1 MGRKAVIVLAVLLGL
16 FIVGGLVVNFYPV
29 ADFASEAVNDASK
42 SAPPRAIEP
51 ARESNRDIYPPSPN
65 SYPDEASQDSIGQG
79 STPYGEAKDLNRE
92 LNPKDEAK
100 KDSTTDRLKLDDAAK
115 LDTSKGAP
123 SDSPTIPAAPDKA
136 ANEEAMRGNASKA
149 SQDESAVTAPETD
162 KTDKT
167 DKTTNSYE
175 SKTSKDESKEANDSA
190 NEDSKA
196 REVDPITNSSPS
208 ENSEK
213 IKARA
218 ASPME
223 ADSAAEDNEV
233 STEDE
238 SIKADKDKNKPNE
251 ENRTHSLGI
260 ENEASPSPN
269 PNATSDSTDSTTS
282 ESSSD
287 EYRGNENNQI
297 DPMVSPSAPISMLD
311 AEDEEDENAN
321 EISEASISATTQ
333 LSSDPSSDLG
343 ENKIDSI
350 DSRPN
355 ANETN
360 EKGASPPPSKNKSR
374 NTTCQVA
381 PSCNATKIIKGLAT
395 ASIQSHASVRY
406 NEIKRLEGEEAAQDF
421 LALWQA
427 TRASIL
433 PKLVARVSNLKEESS
448 STDFRQ
454 RICRV
459 SYYTEVLEDL
469 GENWVDKKGDRS
481 PNYQVSYTVSCA
493 NGEVNLSISSSSAK
507 KLAPTKPSNLLRTE
521 SKTTDLRDI
530 TRDSLPSCNEPTI
543 QAALNKTGTT
553 LHLRARIHE
562 EASRKGNAAGRGFLA
577 LWEETKSLI
586 EPKLRSHIL
595 SIQPQGVR
603 GAARIC
609 LASYYTEVLED
620 FGHGWSDKRGA
631 RSANYLLRFSLRRK
645 DEGGIELQVLS
656 HKKRVRHF

>member
-1 MGRKAVIVLAVLLGL
+1 MGRKAVVVLAVLLGL

-29 ADFASEAVNDASK
+29 ADFASEAINDASK

-51 ARESNRDIYPPSPN
+51 ARESNRDIYPSSPN
-65 SYPDEASQDSIGQG
+65 SYPDEAIQDSIGQG
-79 STPYGEAKDLNRE
+79 STPYGEAKDQVNRD
-92 LNPKDEAK
+92 LDSKDEATR
-100 KDSTTDRLKLDDAAK
+100 DSDTDRLKLDDNAK
-115 LDTSKGAP
+115 LDINESAP
-123 SDSPTIPAAPDKA
+123 IDSPTIPAAPDKA
-136 ANEEAMRGNASKA
+136 ANEEAMHSNASKA
-149 SQDESAVTAPETD
+149 SQDESAVTAPE
-162 KTDKT
+162 TDKT

-196 REVDPITNSSPS
+196 REVDSITNSSPS
-208 ENSEK
+208 ENSEN
-213 IKARA
+213 IEANV

-223 ADSAAEDNEV
+223 ADSAAGDNET

-238 SIKADKDKNKPNE
+238 SINADENKPNE

-269 PNATSDSTDSTTS
+269 PSPNATIDSTDSTTS

-360 EKGASPPPSKNKSR
+360 EKGASPPPSKNKARSP
-374 NTTCQVA
+374 TCQVA
-381 PSCNATKIIKGLAT
+381 PSCNAASIIKGLAT
-395 ASIQSHASVRY
+395 ASIQSHANVRY
-406 NEIKRLEGEEAAQDF
+406 NEIKRLEGAAAAQDF

-507 KLAPTKPSNLLRTE
+507 KLSPTKPSNLLRTE
-521 SKTTDLRDI
+521 SKTTDLRNA
-530 TRDSLPSCNEPTI
+530 TRDSLPSCNEPAI
-543 QAALNKTGTT
+543 QAALNKTGTA

-562 EASRKGNAAGRGFLA
+562 EANRKGNAAGRGFLA

>member
-1 MGRKAVIVLAVLLGL
+1 MGRKAVVVLAVLLGL

-29 ADFASEAVNDASK
+29 ADFASETINDASK

-51 ARESNRDIYPPSPN
+51 ARESNRDVYPPLPN

-79 STPYGEAKDLNRE
+79 STPYGEAKDQVNRD
-92 LNPKDEAK
+92 LDSRDEATK
-100 KDSTTDRLKLDDAAK
+100 ASTTDRLKLDDTAK
-115 LDTSKGAP
+115 LDTSKSAP
-123 SDSPTIPAAPDKA
+123 SDSPIIPAASDKA
-136 ANEEAMRGNASKA
+136 VDEEAMHSNASKA
-149 SQDESAVTAPETD
+149 SQDESTVTAPE
-162 KTDKT
+162 TDKT

-175 SKTSKDESKEANDSA
+175 SKTSKDESKGANDSS

-196 REVDPITNSSPS
+196 REVDSITNNSPS
-208 ENSEK
+208 ENSEN
-213 IKARA
+213 IKASV

-223 ADSAAEDNEV
+223 ADSAVGDNET

-238 SIKADKDKNKPNE
+238 SIKADKNKPNE
-251 ENRTHSLGI
+251 KNRTHSLDI

-269 PNATSDSTDSTTS
+269 PNATIDSTDSTTS

-321 EISEASISATTQ
+321 EVSEASISTITQ
-333 LSSDPSSDLG
+333 SSSELG

-350 DSRPN
+350 ASRPN

-360 EKGASPPPSKNKSR
+360 ETSASPPPRKNKARSP
-374 NTTCQVA
+374 TCQVA
-381 PSCNATKIIKGLAT
+381 PSCNAASIIKGLAT
-395 ASIQSHASVRY
+395 ASIQSHANVRY
-406 NEIKRLEGEEAAQDF
+406 NEIKRLEGAAAAQDF

-507 KLAPTKPSNLLRTE
+507 KLSPTKPSNLLRTE
-521 SKTTDLRDI
+521 SKTTDLRNA
-530 TRDSLPSCNEPTI
+530 TRDSLPSCNEPAI